1 LPKFLYCPIVDHIKK
16 DLNYMKIGLY
26 FGSFNPIHTGHLIIA
41 EHVLNY
47 TDIDKVWLVISP
59 QNPLKPSGSLLGEYD
74 RLHLVNLA
82 IENSSHL
89 KAVDVEFRLPKPS
102 YTITTLTYLTE
113 KYPDDEFTVIMGS
126 DSFNNLPKWRNY
138 EQLIRDYSFL
148 IYLRPGFPV
157 EKIEKGMNASIL
169 DAPLLDIS
177 ASFIRNNIKEDKSIR
192 YLVPDNVY
200 EYIQV
205 NNYYK

>member
-1 LPKFLYCPIVDHIKK
+1 
-16 DLNYMKIGLY
+16 MKIGLY

-47 TDIDKVWLVISP
+47 ADVDRVWLVISP
-59 QNPLKPSGSLLGEYD
+59 QNPLKPSASLLGEYD

-82 IENSSHL
+82 IENSSRL

-113 KYPDDEFTVIMGS
+113 KYPTDDFTVILGS

-157 EKIEKGMNASIL
+157 KDIEPGINASIL
-169 DAPLLDIS
+169 QAPMLDIS
-177 ASFIRNNIKEDKSIR
+177 ASFIRNNIHQDKSIR
-192 YLVPDNVY
+192 FLVPDKVFD
-200 EYIQV
+200 YIQM
-205 NNYYK
+205 NNYYKLM

>member
-1 LPKFLYCPIVDHIKK
+1 
-16 DLNYMKIGLY
+16 MKIGLY

-47 TDIDKVWLVISP
+47 TDLDRVWLVVSP
-59 QNPLKPSGSLLGEYD
+59 QNPLKPSVTLLGEYD

-82 IENSSHL
+82 IENSNRL

-126 DSFNNLPKWRNY
+126 DSFKNLPKWLNY
-138 EQLIRDYSFL
+138 EKLIRDYSFM
-148 IYLRPGFPV
+148 IYLRPGFP
-157 EKIEKGMNASIL
+157 IDSIRSDIKAEIL
-169 DAPLLDIS
+169 EAPMLDIS
-177 ASFIRNNIKEDKSIR
+177 ASFIRKNIKEDKSIR
-192 YLVPDNVY
+192 FLVPDNVF
-200 EYIQV
+200 EYIQT
-205 NNYYK
+205 NNYFK

>member
-1 LPKFLYCPIVDHIKK
+1 
-16 DLNYMKIGLY
+16 MKIGLY

-47 TDIDKVWLVISP
+47 SDLDKVWLVISP
-59 QNPLKPSGSLLGEYD
+59 QNPLKPSNTLLGEYD

-82 IENSSHL
+82 IENSINL

-102 YTITTLTYLTE
+102 YTITTLTYLVE
-113 KYPDDEFTVIMGS
+113 KYPNDEFTIIMGS

-138 EQLIRDYSFL
+138 EQLIRDYSFMV
-148 IYLRPGFPV
+148 YLRPGFPV
-157 EKIEKGMNASIL
+157 NKVENGIKVQIL
-169 DAPLLDIS
+169 EAPMLDIS
-177 ASFIRNNIKEDKSIR
+177 ASFIRNSIQNDKSIR
-192 YLVPDNVY
+192 FLVPEKVND
-200 EYIQV
+200 YIQL

>member
-1 LPKFLYCPIVDHIKK
+1 
-16 DLNYMKIGLY
+16 MKIGLY

-47 TDIDKVWLVISP
+47 ADVDRVWLVISP
-59 QNPLKPSGSLLGEYD
+59 QNPLKPSASLLGEYD

-82 IENSSHL
+82 IENSSRL

-113 KYPDDEFTVIMGS
+113 KYPTDDFTVILGS

-157 EKIEKGMNASIL
+157 KDIEPGINASIL
-169 DAPLLDIS
+169 QAPMLDIS
-177 ASFIRNNIKEDKSIR
+177 ASFIRNSIHQDKSIR
-192 YLVPDNVY
+192 FLVPDKVFD
-200 EYIQV
+200 YIQM
-205 NNYYK
+205 NNYYKSI

>member
-1 LPKFLYCPIVDHIKK
+1 
-16 DLNYMKIGLY
+16 M
-26 FGSFNPIHTGHLIIA
+26 
-41 EHVLNY
+41 LNY
-47 TDIDKVWLVISP
+47 TDLDRVWLIISP
-59 QNPLKPSGSLLGEYD
+59 QNPLKPSAGLLGEYD

-113 KYPDDEFTVIMGS
+113 KYPEDTFTVIMGS
-126 DSFNNLPKWRNY
+126 DSFNNLPKWLNY

-157 EKIEKGMNASIL
+157 VDIKPEINARIL
-169 DAPLLDIS
+169 EAPMLDIS
-177 ASFIRNNIKEDKSIR
+177 ASFIRKSIQLDKSIR
-192 YLVPDNVY
+192 FLVPDKVF
-200 EYIQV
+200 EYIEM

>member
-1 LPKFLYCPIVDHIKK
+1 
-16 DLNYMKIGLY
+16 MKIGLY

-47 TDIDKVWLVISP
+47 ADVDRVWLVISP
-59 QNPLKPSGSLLGEYD
+59 QNPLKPSASLLGEYD

-82 IENSSHL
+82 IENSSRL

-113 KYPDDEFTVIMGS
+113 KYPTDDFTVILGS

-157 EKIEKGMNASIL
+157 KDIEPGINASIL
-169 DAPLLDIS
+169 QAPMLDIS
-177 ASFIRNNIKEDKSIR
+177 ASFIRNSIHQDKSIR
-192 YLVPDNVY
+192 FLVPDKVFD
-200 EYIQV
+200 YIQM
-205 NNYYK
+205 NNYYKSM